1 MEDCLKA
8 LRERLY
14 AVMRKNDWTLTRLS
28 NECGVSYR
36 ELQQILYN
44 QNKDIRLSTL
54 IRISDGLGVPLIS
67 LVDMEEMRK
76 EENAEFISKLY
87 SDMKE
92 YLRKRG
98 VEI

>member
-14 AVMRKNDWTLTRLS
+14 AVMGKNDWTLTRLS

-36 ELQQILYN
+36 ELQQILYK
-44 QNKDIRLSTL
+44 QNKDVRLSTL
-54 IRISDGLGVPLIS
+54 VRISDGLGIPLIS

-76 EENAEFISKLY
+76 EENAEFIRKLY

-92 YLRKRG
+92 YLRKSG

>member
-1 MEDCLKA
+1 MENCLKT
-8 LRERLY
+8 LRDRLY
-14 AVMRKNDWTLTRLS
+14 SVMGKKNWTLVQMAT
-28 NECGVSYR
+28 ECGISYR

-54 IRISDGLGVPLIS
+54 IRISEGLGVPLIS
-67 LVDMEEMRK
+67 LVDVEEMRK

-92 YLRKRG
+92 YLRKSG